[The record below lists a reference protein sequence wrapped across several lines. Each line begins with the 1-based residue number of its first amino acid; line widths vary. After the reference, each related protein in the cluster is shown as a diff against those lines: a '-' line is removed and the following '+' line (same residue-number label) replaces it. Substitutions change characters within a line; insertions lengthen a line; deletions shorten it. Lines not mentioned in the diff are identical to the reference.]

1 MFNINVVILSG
12 QFLSF
17 FSIELGVVM
26 ETSDELEQKQTLY
39 TVRLSIRNCKT
50 ETMGSDEAS

>member
-1 MFNINVVILSG
+1 MLS
-12 QFLSF
+12 FYLASFYLF

-26 ETSDELEQKQTLY
+26 ETDDELEQKQTLY
-39 TVRLSIRNCKT
+39 AVRFSIRNCKT